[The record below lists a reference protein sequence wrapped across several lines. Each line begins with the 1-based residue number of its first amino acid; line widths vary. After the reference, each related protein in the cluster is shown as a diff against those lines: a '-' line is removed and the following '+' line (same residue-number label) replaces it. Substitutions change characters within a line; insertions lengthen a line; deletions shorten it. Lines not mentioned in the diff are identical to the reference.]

1 MTLTPAEAERLLR
14 SRYGEPAKVPTGY
27 VIGFQNPVGRVL
39 AIHRTNKTTC
49 VWFQP
54 PAPPPMVGVALLSEP
69 KNGNSNINGPLAPLK
84 RPDTQR
90 AEIDSPTALQRFLEW
105 YDGTRA
111 KESNTPDPINGVDAI
126 NTFPTL
132 LSKEA
137 KGDLA
142 KDEKADARYLGGK
155 EKSILDI
162 KDSVGKTVFAS
173 NGQMVPTTV
182 KNKELHMSDAEL
194 DKLIRNLFNIQKNRC
209 AITGLPFQFPG
220 SQMDDNM
227 LPSLDRI
234 DSDGHYSRGNLQ
246 LVCRFI
252 NFWKQASNDGE
263 FRRLIAIIRG
273 SQTND
278 R

>member
-1 MTLTPAEAERLLR
+1 MLR
-14 SRYGEPAKVPTGY
+14 K
-27 VIGFQNPVGRVL
+27 
-39 AIHRTNKTTC
+39 K
-49 VWFQP
+49 
-54 PAPPPMVGVALLSEP
+54 
-69 KNGNSNINGPLAPLK
+69 
-84 RPDTQR
+84 
-90 AEIDSPTALQRFLEW
+90 
-105 YDGTRA
+105 
-111 KESNTPDPINGVDAI
+111 
-126 NTFPTL
+126 
-132 LSKEA
+132 A

-142 KDEKADARYLGGK
+142 KDEKADARYLGDK

-162 KDSVGKTVFAS
+162 KNSVGKTVFIS
-173 NGQMVPTTV
+173 NGQMVPTTL

-194 DKLIRNLFNIQKNRC
+194 DKLIRELFNSQKDRC
-209 AITGLPFQFPG
+209 AITGLPFQVRG

-234 DSDGHYSRGNLQ
+234 DSEGHYSRGNLQ